1 MIHAFEEYLKISNEY
16 DIKAK
21 KIDAY
26 LENAKRELL
35 INLKQSELKVIEE
48 SGTDDDLTLLKEAAE
63 EGFVA
68 KIKSAI
74 KAIIDAF
81 IKFMTDLKDRV
92 VRIIVTQKSRNTLRQ
107 IEKKV
112 KLTPF
117 LSKRKVKIDKVEDQI
132 KVIREFESKCDKETA
147 KALSKLKSAD
157 DIQIGALR
165 DTFDNK
171 FRKVCMASA
180 AATTVTLGMLVS
192 IINKQIESL
201 PSVITD
207 IERENSGALKK
218 LMDSAIDD
226 EAAATCKAAMTAAAN
241 FRTKLA
247 KTEAN
252 IYVDSL
258 GDNIAVAKKALKID
272 KTITAKN
279 TLTGESVE
287 DDDYDDYTM
296 ESEYGDFDFDEA
308 LAMLESDTSL
318 ASYSRSQIIPS
329 SLGKKNEIIPSSKK
343 ELIIDGNY
351 KEIKDNKF
359 FDKLKKHKMSK
370 GEIFTISAIGAYV
383 GTKVVVGAII
393 PAVIKS
399 NIRKLLKLYE
409 KMHPDCIPFGNLTK
423 ETYNYDEASEIK
435 YALANYKE
443 LPNDSLGRIAEQNAY
458 ANDTK
463 YNTKFIVFKDD
474 HDKVV
479 MYIQKN
485 KLYLNKGKYELFIN
499 NNSYN
504 KHRDYYMA
512 AMALSEGI
520 GHEALNRF
528 TDDMEKVYNANKKF
542 IKETNMLKESYN
554 DDINDIIDTYE
565 SADDIIDR
573 IDSEETYNEFEEEA
587 MDFLGEDYYEES
599 YNDELDADSLL
610 ADLDNIL
617 D

>member
-92 VRIIVTQKSRNTLRQ
+92 VRVIVTQKSRNTLRQ

-132 KVIREFESKCDKETA
+132 KVIREFEAKCDKETA

-201 PSVITD
+201 PSAITD

-272 KTITAKN
+272 KTVTAKN

-287 DDDYDDYTM
+287 DEDYDDYTM
-296 ESEYGDFDFDEA
+296 ESEYGDEDFDRLVVKPIQQQA
-308 LAMLESDTSL
+308 AKRMAVSLAMDAAILVGVGVL
-318 ASYSRSQIIPS
+318 I
-329 SLGKKNEIIPSSKK
+329 SSK
-343 ELIIDGNY
+343 
-351 KEIKDNKF
+351 
-359 FDKLKKHKMSK
+359 HKSK
-370 GEIFTISAIGAYV
+370 
-383 GTKVVVGAII
+383 
-393 PAVIKS
+393 
-399 NIRKLLKLYE
+399 IRKLFSLYE
-409 KMHPDCIPFGNLTK
+409 KMNSDCIPFKNLTK
-423 ETYNYDEASEIK
+423 ASCNNPYELSKYNIHS
-435 YALANYKE
+435 NYE
-443 LPNDSLGRIAEQNAY
+443 D
-458 ANDTK
+458 
-463 YNTKFIVFKDD
+463 NTKFTVFKDD
-474 HDKVV
+474 YDKVV
-479 MYIQKN
+479 MYIQENRAMPKN
-485 KLYLNKGKYELFIN
+485 ERYTFVIC
-499 NNSYN
+499 
-504 KHRDYYMA
+504 
-512 AMALSEGI
+512 
-520 GHEALNRF
+520 
-528 TDDMEKVYNANKKF
+528 T
-542 IKETNMLKESYN
+542 
-554 DDINDIIDTYE
+554 
-565 SADDIIDR
+565 
-573 IDSEETYNEFEEEA
+573 
-587 MDFLGEDYYEES
+587 
-599 YNDELDADSLL
+599 
-610 ADLDNIL
+610 
-617 D
+617 

>member
-81 IKFMTDLKDRV
+81 VKFMTDLKDRV
-92 VRIIVTQKSRNTLRQ
+92 VRVIVTQKSRNTLRQ

-132 KVIREFESKCDKETA
+132 KVIREFEAKCDKETA

-171 FRKVCMASA
+171 FRKVCIASA
-180 AATTVTLGMLVS
+180 AATTVTLGALVS

-201 PSVITD
+201 PSAITN

-226 EAAATCKAAMTAAAN
+226 ETAATCKAAMTAAAN

-252 IYVDSL
+252 IFVDSL

-272 KTITAKN
+272 KTVTAKN

-296 ESEYGDFDFDEA
+296 ESEYGDEDFDRLVVKPIQQQA
-308 LAMLESDTSL
+308 TKGMAVSLAMDAAILVGVGVL
-318 ASYSRSQIIPS
+318 I
-329 SLGKKNEIIPSSKK
+329 SSK
-343 ELIIDGNY
+343 
-351 KEIKDNKF
+351 
-359 FDKLKKHKMSK
+359 HKSK
-370 GEIFTISAIGAYV
+370 
-383 GTKVVVGAII
+383 
-393 PAVIKS
+393 
-399 NIRKLLKLYE
+399 IRKLFSLYE
-409 KMHPDCIPFGNLTK
+409 KMNSDCIPFKNLTK
-423 ETYNYDEASEIK
+423 ASCNNPYELSKYNIHS
-435 YALANYKE
+435 NYE
-443 LPNDSLGRIAEQNAY
+443 N
-458 ANDTK
+458 
-463 YNTKFIVFKDD
+463 NTKFTVFKDD
-474 HDKVV
+474 YDKVV
-479 MYIQKN
+479 MYIQENRAMPKN
-485 KLYLNKGKYELFIN
+485 ERYTFVICN
-499 NNSYN
+499 NAYR
-504 KHRDYYMA
+504 KHEDYYMA
-512 AMALSEGI
+512 AMALSTGI
-520 GHEALNRF
+520 GHEAIN
-528 TDDMEKVYNANKKF
+528 KF
-542 IKETNMLKESYN
+542 IKGMKKIYKANKNMLKESYN

-565 SADDIIDR
+565 SADDIIAR

-599 YNDELDADSLL
+599 YDDELDADSLL